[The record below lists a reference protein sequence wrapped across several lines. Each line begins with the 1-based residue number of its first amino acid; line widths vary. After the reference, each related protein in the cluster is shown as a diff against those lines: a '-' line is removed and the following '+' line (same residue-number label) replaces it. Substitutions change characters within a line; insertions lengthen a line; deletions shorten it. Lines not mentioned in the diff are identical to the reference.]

1 MKLRRWAVT
10 LLVVLALPMLATAAD
25 YRYVK
30 PDLFRSWL
38 EIGKKMVIVDIQAPT
53 DFGKRHIKGAV
64 ETNAYPVKTDAERQ
78 RLDATLAKINAG
90 TDDVVIVCPRG
101 GGGAKNTYD
110 YLKGKGVEEKRLFIL
125 EKGMEG
131 WPHPKTRY
139 LRVGLSE
146 QSVHLEFCKVAHGP
160 VGLVSLQF
168 LQFRTPG
175 CYGDNL
181 RPDSPGAA
189 NIQGSVANH
198 QYLVTGQF
206 LAEQ

>member
-64 ETNAYPVKTDAERQ
+64 ETNAYPVKSAEERQ
-78 RLDATLAKINAG
+78 RLDKVLAEIAATSS
-90 TDDVVIVCPRG
+90 DVVIVCPRG
-101 GGGAKNTYD
+101 GGGAKNTFD
-110 YLKGKGVEEKRLFIL
+110 YLVSRGVAVERLYIL

-131 WPHPKTRY
+131 WPY
-139 LRVGLSE
+139 GEE
-146 QSVHLEFCKVAHGP
+146 QC
-160 VGLVSLQF
+160 
-168 LQFRTPG
+168 
-175 CYGDNL
+175 
-181 RPDSPGAA
+181 AA
-189 NIQGSVANH
+189 GR
-198 QYLVTGQF
+198 
-206 LAEQ
+206 